1 MDSIVLVYEPWMLAV
16 FGLSAL
22 LWLIRVTY
30 ENYRDSKGDNPFRE
44 YYDEDRE
51 TNHKLPNPPSILRK
65 K

>member
-16 FGLSAL
+16 FGLAAL
-22 LWLIRVTY
+22 LWLIRRTY
-30 ENYRDSKGDNPFRE
+30 EDYRDSRE
-44 YYDEDRE
+44 YDDEDRE